1 MLKILGS
8 TILLLQIRS
17 FAAAQ
22 TFSSQEEVIKKPGP
36 NYIENW
42 YSGDAARTES
52 ALRPELAKRMVRTDP
67 IIGKSIFIQIGAM
80 TLVQN
85 TRAGYGRQVPK
96 EQQQKDITTLDRFNN
111 TAAVKIVASTWID
124 CLEGTKYDGGGRSS
138 TCSARC
144 VAVLYIDRERPRVY
158 GIAPIRSQFVTSMCP
173 LEEL

>member
-1 MLKILGS
+1 VS

-22 TFSSQEEVIKKPGP
+22 TFCSQEGAIKKPVL

-52 ALRPELAKRMVRTDP
+52 ALHPELAKRMVRTDP
-67 IIGKSIFIQIGAM
+67 INGKSTFIQIGAM

-85 TRAGYGRQVPK
+85 TRAGYGRQVPQ

-111 TAAVKIVASTWID
+111 AAAVKIVASTCID
-124 CLEGTKYDGGGRSS
+124 Y
-138 TCSARC
+138 
-144 VAVLYIDRERPRVY
+144 
-158 GIAPIRSQFVTSMCP
+158 
-173 LEEL
+173 LEEADYDDEWKIINVLCEMRRSAVH